1 MAAAGARAD
10 VIEFFR
16 SFDLVYRA
24 RRLLLLSRR
33 LGRMD
38 EKPHAPRQAIE
49 AARGAVYDLIGRY
62 RAPMDTD
69 SEVDLPIFQQAVE
82 QPVAALEALAERLDL
97 KRRDDEAEARI
108 SEVPAAFPRSEE
120 RRVGKDGVYTVRYR
134 GSRST

>member
-62 RAPMDTD
+62 RAPMDTA

-82 QPVAALEALAERLDL
+82 QPVDALAELPERLTL
-97 KRRDDEAEARI
+97 KPRI
-108 SEVPAAFPRSEE
+108 VAADAALSGVLRAFPQAARPTPLLPTPTA
-120 RRVGKDGVYTVRYR
+120 RP
-134 GSRST
+134 

>member
-16 SFDLVYRA
+16 SFDLVYRT
-24 RRLLLLSRR
+24 RRLRLLARR

-69 SEVDLPIFQQAVE
+69 SEIDLPIFQQAVE
-82 QPVAALEALAERLDL
+82 QPVDALEAQIGRASGRER
-97 KRRDDEAEARI
+97 
-108 SEVPAAFPRSEE
+108 
-120 RRVGKDGVYTVRYR
+120 GVKYV
-134 GSRST
+134 

>member
-1 MAAAGARAD
+1 MTAAGARAD

-16 SFDLVYRA
+16 SFDLVYRT
-24 RRLLLLSRR
+24 RRLRLLARR

-69 SEVDLPIFQQAVE
+69 SEVDLPIFQQ
-82 QPVAALEALAERLDL
+82 
-97 KRRDDEAEARI
+97 
-108 SEVPAAFPRSEE
+108 RSEE
-120 RRVGKDGVYTVRYR
+120 HTSELQSLMRHSYAVFCLNK
-134 GSRST
+134 